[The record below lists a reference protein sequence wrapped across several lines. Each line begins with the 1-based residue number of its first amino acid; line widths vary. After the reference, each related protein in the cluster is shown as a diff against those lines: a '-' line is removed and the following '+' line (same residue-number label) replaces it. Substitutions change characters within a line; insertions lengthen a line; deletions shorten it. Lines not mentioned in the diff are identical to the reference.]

1 MMSRRYR
8 RRTMSRSTM
17 AMGATAAVLVAG
29 GAAFALSSAGGDG
42 GDMAGTAPD
51 LGAGAGTGPGTGPG
65 TAPGTTPGTTPGTEP
80 EKTPG
85 KKPGN
90 GAGQAAAARF
100 APYIDT
106 SLHVP
111 YDMVGTAKKTGV
123 KEFTLG
129 FVSPGGG
136 CTPKW
141 GGRTG
146 LAADKVARQTQA
158 LRAEGGDIRVSFG
171 GQSGS
176 ELALACP
183 SMDKLTAAY
192 SQVVDRFKLTKVD
205 FDIEGKALENAAAS
219 TRRAQAIAALQ
230 KQNPGLDVSFTL
242 PVMPTGLTRD
252 GAELVAD
259 ARKNGVKVSAVNIM
273 AMDYGSSFDGD
284 MGRYA
289 IDAATATQKQLKR
302 ALGLGDA
309 AAWKTVGVTPMI
321 GVNDVKN
328 EIFTV
333 DDATELVRFARAK
346 GLGKLSMWS
355 ATRDKQCAGG
365 TQATASAICSSVEQ
379 GALAFTK
386 ALGGYRG

>member
-8 RRTMSRSTM
+8 RRTVGRSTM
-17 AMGATAAVLVAG
+17 AIGATAAVLVAG
-29 GAAFALSSAGGDG
+29 GAAFALSSAVGGG
-42 GDMAGTAPD
+42 ESVGEAPD
-51 LGAGAGTGPGTGPG
+51 LGAGTGPGTGPG
-65 TAPGTTPGTTPGTEP
+65 TTPGTTPEQP
-80 EKTPG
+80 PG
-85 KKPGN
+85 SDGAGGGAGN
-90 GAGQAAAARF
+90 GTGQAATAGF

-111 YDMVGTAKKTGV
+111 YDMVGTARKTGV

-129 FVSPGGG
+129 FISPDGG

-141 GGRTG
+141 GGRTALDG
-146 LAADKVARQTQA
+146 DKVAGQTRA
-158 LRAEGGDIRVSFG
+158 LRAQGGDIRISFG
-171 GQSGS
+171 GQSGN
-176 ELALACP
+176 ELALAC
-183 SMDKLTAAY
+183 SSVDELAAAY
-192 SQVVDRFKLTKVD
+192 GEVVDRFQLTKDD
-205 FDIEGKALENAAAS
+205 FDIEAKALRDAAAS
-219 TRRAQAIAALQ
+219 TRRAQAVAALQ
-230 KQNPGLDVSFTL
+230 KRKPGLDVSFTL

-259 ARKNGVKVSAVNIM
+259 ARENGVKVSAVNIM
-273 AMDYGSSFDGD
+273 AMDYGTFYDGD
-284 MGRYA
+284 MGQYA
-289 IDAATATQKQLKR
+289 IEAATATQKQLKR
-302 ALGLGDA
+302 ALALSDE
-309 AAWKTVGVTPMI
+309 AAWKTVAVTPMI

-333 DDATELVRFARAK
+333 DDATELVRFARTK

>member
-8 RRTMSRSTM
+8 RRRTVGRGTM
-17 AMGATAAVLVAG
+17 AIGATAVVLVAG
-29 GAAFALSSAGGDG
+29 GAAFALSGAVGGG
-42 GDMAGTAPD
+42 ESVNEAPD
-51 LGAGAGTGPGTGPG
+51 LGAGTGPGTGPG
-65 TAPGTTPGTTPGTEP
+65 TAPGGTPSTTPGTPPGTTPGQQ
-80 EKTPG
+80 
-85 KKPGN
+85 GN
-90 GAGQAAAARF
+90 GEGVAAAARF

-111 YDMVGTAKKTGV
+111 YDMVGTAQKTGV

-136 CTPKW
+136 CTPEW
-141 GGRTG
+141 GGRTALG
-146 LAADKVARQTQA
+146 GDKVARQTKA

-171 GQSGS
+171 GQSGN
-176 ELALACP
+176 ELALAC
-183 SMDKLTAAY
+183 SSVDELAEAY
-192 SQVVDRFKLTKVD
+192 GEVVDRFKLTKMD
-205 FDIEGKALENAAAS
+205 FDIEGKALKNAEAN

-230 KQNPGLDVSFTL
+230 KENPGLDVSFTL

-259 ARKNGVKVSAVNIM
+259 AEKNGVKISAVNIM
-273 AMDYGSSFDGD
+273 AMDYGTFYDGD
-284 MGRYA
+284 MGQYA

-302 ALGLGDA
+302 ALKLSDE
-309 AAWKTVGVTPMI
+309 AAWKAVGVTPMI
-321 GVNDVKN
+321 GVNDVKV

-333 DDATELVRFARAK
+333 EDATQLVRFARTK

-365 TQATASAICSSVEQ
+365 AQKSASAICSSVEQ
-379 GALAFTK
+379 DALAFTK
-386 ALGGYRG
+386 ELGAYSG

>member
-8 RRTMSRSTM
+8 RRTMGRSTM
-17 AMGATAAVLVAG
+17 AIGATAAVLVAG
-29 GAAFALSSAGGDG
+29 GAAFALSGAVGGGESVDE
-42 GDMAGTAPD
+42 APD
-51 LGAGAGTGPGTGPG
+51 LGAGAGTGTGPGTGPG
-65 TAPGTTPGTTPGTEP
+65 TAPGTTPGTGP

-85 KKPGN
+85 EPGN
-90 GAGQAAAARF
+90 GAGQAVDARF

-106 SLHVP
+106 SLHAP
-111 YDMVGTAKKTGV
+111 YDMVGTARKTGV

-146 LAADKVARQTQA
+146 LGADKVARQTEA

-171 GQSGS
+171 GQAGS
-176 ELALACP
+176 ELALAC
-183 SMDKLTAAY
+183 SSVDELAAAY
-192 SQVVDRFKLTKVD
+192 GEVVDRFELTKVD
-205 FDIEGKALENAAAS
+205 FDIEGKALKNAAAS
-219 TRRAQAIAALQ
+219 TRRARAVAALQ
-230 KQNPGLDVSFTL
+230 KRKPGLDVSFTL
-242 PVMPTGLTRD
+242 PVMPTGLTKD

-259 ARKNGVKVSAVNIM
+259 AGKNGVEVSAVNIM

-284 MGRYA
+284 MGQYA
-289 IDAATATQKQLKR
+289 IEAATATQKQLKR
-302 ALGLGDA
+302 ALGLSDE
-309 AAWKTVGVTPMI
+309 AAWKTVAVTPMI

-333 DDATELVRFARAK
+333 EDAAQLVRFAETK
-346 GLGKLSMWS
+346 GLARLSMWS

-365 TQATASAICSSVEQ
+365 TQASASAICSSIEQ
-379 GALAFTK
+379 DALAFTK